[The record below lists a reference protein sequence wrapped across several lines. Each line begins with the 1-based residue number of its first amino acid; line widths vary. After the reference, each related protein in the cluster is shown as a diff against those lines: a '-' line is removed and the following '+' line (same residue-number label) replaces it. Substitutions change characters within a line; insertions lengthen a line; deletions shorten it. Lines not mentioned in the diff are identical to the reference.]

1 MKQNYSFG
9 ANTNYIKH
17 KLKHGVE
24 TEIKIQIETQNE
36 TQIKTQFKI
45 QFITNNKTDLLIRL
59 LYSIQKQY

>member
-24 TEIKIQIETQNE
+24 TEIKIQIETQ
-36 TQIKTQFKI
+36 IKI
-45 QFITNNKTDLLIRL
+45 QIENTD
-59 LYSIQKQY
+59 